1 MGNTLNTIL
10 PKFIAE
16 NQSGFV
22 SGRLITEDIL
32 LDQELVHDI
41 NKDNEG

>member
-1 MGNTLNTIL
+1 MENRLNTIL
-10 PKFIAE
+10 PKLIAE

-22 SGRLITEDIL
+22 SGRLITESIL
-32 LDQELVHDI
+32 LAQEIVHDI